1 MVNYQIKMKAG
12 GQLPNKIKM
21 KASGQLPN
29 KNEGQW
35 SITK

>member
-1 MVNYQIKMKAG
+1 MKAG
-12 GQLPNKIKM
+12 DQLPNTIKM
-21 KASGQLPN
+21 NASGQLPN

>member
-1 MVNYQIKMKAG
+1 MKAG

>member
-1 MVNYQIKMKAG
+1 MKAG

-29 KNEGQW
+29 KNEGRW